1 MSHAMRHDSEVSA
14 IVMSF
19 DNIGA
24 LREEHGAEVF
34 KQLQQRF
41 TDMLASK
48 IRKEDSLGHFA
59 GSQLVVISP
68 GTPYPACESFGNRL
82 REAIHVANI
91 AVHGQRLNLSVSV
104 GVSNCPV
111 DGVTSA
117 GALIELAGSRL
128 KTAQQMG
135 GNQVISCQTQP
146 LTAALVPRIE
156 HAIALINSGHESE
169 VVPHLSALGRQM
181 LPLLKL
187 LDRDLKLDLPMA
199 EIEKCLLDPVQ
210 DSEDAGQD

>member
-24 LREEHGAEVF
+24 LREEHGVEVF

-104 GVSNCPV
+104 GVSNSPV

-117 GALIELAGSRL
+117 GASDR
-128 KTAQQMG
+128 TG
-135 GNQVISCQTQP
+135 G
-146 LTAALVPRIE
+146 
-156 HAIALINSGHESE
+156 
-169 VVPHLSALGRQM
+169 LSS
-181 LPLLKL
+181 
-187 LDRDLKLDLPMA
+187 
-199 EIEKCLLDPVQ
+199 Q
-210 DSEDAGQD
+210 DSPANGGQPGYFLPGAAIDRSTGAQD